1 MELNS
6 LWGVAE
12 TILLWWLFCKGA
24 WLLFSLVLQW
34 ELRHEE
40 ISQQFHRFP
49 AEAAVLCRSLFLNM
63 ALTCFH
69 WVLSHIKLNA
79 TCVSISY
86 GTPASLSLL
95 SSATGLLKFH
105 RFSPHFC
112 NTFASILRT
121 AGFSTFLKW
130 QPTPVFLPGES
141 QGWRSLVGCHLWGR
155 TESDTTGATE
165 QQQQSHPQ
173 VQICMS
179 FPPKLFHNVLVRC
192 SHLMYF

>member
-34 ELRHEE
+34 ELRREE

-121 AGFSTFLKW
+121 AGLAPSW
-130 QPTPVFLPGES
+130 NGSP
-141 QGWRSLVGCHLWGR
+141 LWCSCLENPRDGGAWWAAICGVAQSR
-155 TESDTTGATE
+155 TRLERLS
-165 QQQQSHPQ
+165 SSSRVHPQ

-179 FPPKLFHNVLVRC
+179 FPPKLLHNVFVRC

>member
-34 ELRHEE
+34 ELRREE

-173 VQICMS
+173 VQICVS
-179 FPPKLFHNVLVRC
+179 FLPKLFHNVLVRC